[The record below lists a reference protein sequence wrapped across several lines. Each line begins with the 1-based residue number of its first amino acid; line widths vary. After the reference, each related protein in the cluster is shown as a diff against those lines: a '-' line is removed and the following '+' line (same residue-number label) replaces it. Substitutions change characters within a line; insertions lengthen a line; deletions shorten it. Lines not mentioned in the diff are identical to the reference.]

1 MSRVNIFTVVVA
13 SLAGLLFGFDTA
25 VISGV
30 TTALR
35 TVFHLGAA
43 GLGLTVS
50 IALIGACGSTRRR
63 DVGNRLGGRDTLKL
77 VGLLFAVASVGC
89 AFAVPTVYVFGLS
102 RLVLGLAVGGAS
114 ILLAPVYIFRDRPG
128 AAARLH
134 GRSLPVQYRV
144 RHFARVSQ

>member
-50 IALIGACGSTRRR
+50 IALIGTCAGALVAGF
-63 DVGNRLGGRDTLKL
+63 VGNRLGGRDTLKL
-77 VGLLFAVASVGC
+77 VGLLFAVASIGC
-89 AFAVPTVYVFGLS
+89 E
-102 RLVLGLAVGGAS
+102 
-114 ILLAPVYIFRDRPG
+114 I
-128 AAARLH
+128 
-134 GRSLPVQYRV
+134 GRAHV
-144 RHFARVSQ
+144 